1 MIMMTMTMAMMMTM
15 TMMMMMMMMVIR
27 PGERIEK
34 TVEGQN
40 KGCAYCYRATGD
52 NPKRIIWPC

>member
-1 MIMMTMTMAMMMTM
+1 MIMMTMTM
-15 TMMMMMMMMVIR
+15 TMMMMMLIR

-34 TVEGQN
+34 IVEGQN

-52 NPKRIIWPC
+52 NPKRISWPC